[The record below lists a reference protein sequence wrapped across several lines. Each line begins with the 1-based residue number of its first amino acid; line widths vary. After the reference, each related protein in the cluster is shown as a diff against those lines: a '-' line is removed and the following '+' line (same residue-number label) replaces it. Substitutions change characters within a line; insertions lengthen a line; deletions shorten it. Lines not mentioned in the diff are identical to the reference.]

1 MDDSVQ
7 VFVVPAFLIVSQ
19 RVMHLNSALGVA
31 KVRDFVLGSQFL
43 DRLDIGF
50 VVFAHVSPGE
60 SPVLLC
66 GASSGIK
73 SCMVLAILGASI
85 VSEPDIVAQIG
96 KEQGEG
102 LLSGIC
108 WVEPFRRGIIALAM
122 LDKN

>member
-50 VVFAHVSPGE
+50 VVFAPVSPGE

-66 GASSGIK
+66 GGSSGIK

-96 KEQGEG
+96 KE
-102 LLSGIC
+102 
-108 WVEPFRRGIIALAM
+108 
-122 LDKN
+122 